1 MNCGFGKESQATFEQ
16 ILDKQVTLNK
26 SSGARKDKKLLE
38 ELRLINLKGLKKQ
51 HLCKIFKQYQ
61 DNMLSSLVRLQLS
74 QLDLYSINDK
84 QPEAVELIDIL
95 GETLLDD
102 LQELNLSFI
111 KISLKH
117 LHQLLQLLIE
127 NESIQILSLKGISIL
142 SQTLHETSLYDKSDA
157 SKLDEESH

>member
-1 MNCGFGKESQATFEQ
+1 MNCGFGKESQATFEK

-61 DNMLSSLVRLQLS
+61 DNMLSSLIRLQLS
-74 QLDLYSINDK
+74 QLDLYTYRYKEDNDK
-84 QPEAVELIDIL
+84 QPEVIELIDIL

-102 LQELNLSFI
+102 LQELNLSFV
-111 KISLKH
+111 KISIKH
-117 LHQLLQLLIE
+117 LHKLLQLLIE

-142 SQTLHETSLYDKSDA
+142 SQTLHETSLYD
-157 SKLDEESH
+157 

>member
-1 MNCGFGKESQATFEQ
+1 
-16 ILDKQVTLNK
+16 
-26 SSGARKDKKLLE
+26 
-38 ELRLINLKGLKKQ
+38 
-51 HLCKIFKQYQ
+51 
-61 DNMLSSLVRLQLS
+61 MLSSLVRLQLS

-84 QPEAVELIDIL
+84 QPEVVELIDIL